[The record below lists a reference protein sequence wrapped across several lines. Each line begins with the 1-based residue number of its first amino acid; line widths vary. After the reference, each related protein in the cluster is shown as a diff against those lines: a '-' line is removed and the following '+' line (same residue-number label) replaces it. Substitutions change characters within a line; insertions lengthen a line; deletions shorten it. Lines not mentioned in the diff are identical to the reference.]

1 MGINQCPSNQSITV
15 HSSIVLIGYSP
26 YRVFRKLNG
35 SWVPKKLQIKFLK
48 NRTPTKCIF
57 GRVCGTFSQA
67 PLWETIL
74 SSHTFWN
81 CHLMLAFFWSYY
93 VCIGNYYY
101 IFLITNNFHNIT
113 TVGNC
118 SRKELLPKEVPI
130 SGRLG
135 DGGSNSLPLSDQI

>member
-35 SWVPKKLQIKFLK
+35 SWVPKKLHIKFLK
-48 NRTPTKCIF
+48 NRTPTDCIL
-57 GRVCGTFSQA
+57 GRVCGTLSK
-67 PLWETIL
+67 PTLWETIL
-74 SSHTFWN
+74 SILFWN

-93 VCIGNYYY
+93 VGKYYY
-101 IFLITNNFHNIT
+101 IFRITNNFHYIT

-135 DGGSNSLPLSDQI
+135 DGGSNSLPLSDHI